1 MSACLDIILI
11 AIVAVFAVIGTKR
24 GFVKSVSGYVSHLIA
39 FFLTL
44 TFYKRFT
51 VVVKR
56 LPFIAGM
63 ITDAQMPEFNGD
75 QGFMEKIKMI
85 VNYII
90 SADDVDAASKAVMN
104 NLIADILATVIAF
117 AVLLIGF
124 LLLMKLVFLLLE
136 LVAKAPVVKQANG
149 VLGLVFGVL
158 IGSFWAWIAASL
170 FGNLLFPIL
179 NAKWPDVFMD
189 EMLTSFV
196 YKLCTDVNPMTYLFM
211 LIKKILG
218 E

>member
-11 AIVAVFAVIGTKR
+11 AIVAAFAVVGAKR
-24 GFVKSVSGYVSHLIA
+24 GFIRSVSGYVSHLIA
-39 FFLTL
+39 FILTL
-44 TFYKRFT
+44 SFYKRFA

-56 LPFIAGM
+56 IPFISGM
-63 ITDAQMPEFNGD
+63 ITDTQIPEFTGAD
-75 QGFMEKIKMI
+75 GFMEKIKMI
-85 VNYII
+85 INYII
-90 SADDVDAASKAVMN
+90 FSDDVDAASKAVMN
-104 NLIADILATVIAF
+104 NLIADVLATVISF
-117 AVLLIGF
+117 AVLLVAF
-124 LLLMKLVFLLLE
+124 LIVMKIVFSLLE
-136 LVAKAPVVKQANG
+136 LIATAPVIKQANG

-158 IGSFWAWIAASL
+158 IGSFWAWIVASL

-189 EMLTSFV
+189 DMLTSFV
-196 YKLCTDVNPMTYLFM
+196 YKLCTDVNPMTYIFI

>member
-11 AIVAVFAVIGTKR
+11 AIVAVFAIIGTKR
-24 GFVKSVSGYVSHLIA
+24 GFIKSVSGYVSVLIS

-51 VVVKR
+51 PVVKR
-56 LPFIAGM
+56 LPFIERM
-63 ITDAQMPEFNGD
+63 ITDAQMPEFSGAE
-75 QGFMEKIKMI
+75 GFMEKIRMI
-85 VNYII
+85 VNHII
-90 SADDVDAASKAVMN
+90 SSEDVDAASKAVMN
-104 NLIADILATVIAF
+104 NLIADVLATVIAF
-117 AVLLIGF
+117 TVLLAGF
-124 LLLMKLVFLLLE
+124 LLLIKLLFLLLE
-136 LVAKAPVVKQANG
+136 LIAKAPVVKQANG

-158 IGSFWAWIAASL
+158 IGSFWAWIAANL

-196 YKLCTDVNPMTYLFM
+196 YRLCTDVNPMTYVFT